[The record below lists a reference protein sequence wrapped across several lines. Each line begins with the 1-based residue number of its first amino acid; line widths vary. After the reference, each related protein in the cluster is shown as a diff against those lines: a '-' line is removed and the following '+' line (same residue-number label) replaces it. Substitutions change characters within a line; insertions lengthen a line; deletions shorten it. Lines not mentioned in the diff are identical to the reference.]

1 MSNLSFF
8 WYYTIFFKMNHL
20 KKNTTFFFF
29 FRHKTLALSIS
40 NSDLH
45 ILKLSLDPSVW
56 SDIQTNISAYD
67 PNSSE

>member
-20 KKNTTFFFF
+20 KKNTSFFF

-56 SDIQTNISAYD
+56 SDIQTSISAYD